1 MMLLKIAWRN
11 IWRNTTRSVVVIIAI
26 ALGLWA
32 GVFASAFVQG
42 LMKQKIETIITME
55 MSDFQ
60 FHEPGFRDEFLAKLY
75 MENGEEIREAVTEE
89 DAVLGSTGRLISMGM
104 VGSAKKNGAIK
115 IMGIDPDDEH
125 AVTGLG
131 ERVIDGA
138 YFESVKRNPVLISQR
153 TAEKYR
159 VKVRSKIVLTI
170 QDIDGEIIAGA
181 FRVAGIYKSENG
193 VFDEMHLYVR
203 QDDLRRMM
211 KIDEGL
217 HEIAVL
223 LNDHDLADPM
233 AIKYQEKHETLEVQS
248 WLDLATGMRMM
259 VGMIDTYLYYIV
271 GIILIALLFSI
282 LNTML
287 MAVLERVREIGMLMA
302 VGMTKGKVFVMI
314 MLETVMLGLIG
325 GPLGLLISWA
335 FVTHF
340 GATGIDLGGAYDDYG
355 FSSIVYPYLDSASYI
370 EVTYMVVIMAVVA
383 AIYPAIKALK
393 LNPVEAIRKI

>member
-1 MMLLKIAWRN
+1 MLLKIAWRN

-42 LMKQKIETIITME
+42 LMKQKIETVISME

-60 FHEPGFRDEFLAKLY
+60 FHAPGFKDEFLAKLY
-75 MENGEEIREAVTEE
+75 MENGEAVRSEVANEAS
-89 DAVLGSTGRLISMGM
+89 VLGSTGRLISMGM
-104 VGSAKKNGAIK
+104 VGSAKQNGAIK
-115 IMGIDPDDEH
+115 ILGINPEDEST
-125 AVTGLG
+125 VTGLG
-131 ERVIDGA
+131 DRMIEGE
-138 YFESVKRNPVLISQR
+138 YFEGVKRNPVLISQR

-159 VKVRSKIVLTI
+159 VKLRSKIVLTI
-170 QDIDGEIIAGA
+170 QDVDGEIIAGA
-181 FRVAGIYKSENG
+181 FRVVGIYKSENG
-193 VFDEMHLYVR
+193 VFDDTHLYV
-203 QDDLRRMM
+203 QQSDLRKMM
-211 KIDEGL
+211 KIDVGL
-217 HEIAVL
+217 HEVAVL
-223 LNDHDLADPM
+223 LNDHALADPM
-233 AIKYQEKHETLEVQS
+233 AIKYQEKHEGLEVKS

-302 VGMTKGKVFVMI
+302 VGMTKGKVFWMI
-314 MLETVMLGLIG
+314 MLETVMLSLIG

-355 FSSIVYPYLDSASYI
+355 FSSIVYPYLDGQSYI
-370 EVTYMVVIMAVVA
+370 EVAYMVVIMAIIA

-393 LNPVEAIRKI
+393 LKPVEAIRKI

>member
-1 MMLLKIAWRN
+1 M
-11 IWRNTTRSVVVIIAI
+11 VIIAI

-42 LMKQKIETIITME
+42 LMKQKIETIISME

-75 MENGEEIREAVTEE
+75 MQNGEEIREVVSTEE
-89 DAVLGSTGRLISMGM
+89 AVLGSTGRLISMGM
-104 VGSAKKNGAIK
+104 IGSAKQNGAIK
-115 IMGIDPDDEH
+115 ILGINPNDEH
-125 AVTGLG
+125 SVTSLG
-131 ERVIDGA
+131 DRVIDGA
-138 YFESVKRNPVLISQR
+138 YFDGIKRNPVLISQR
-153 TAEKYR
+153 TAEKFK
-159 VKVRSKIVLTI
+159 VKLRSKIVLTI
-170 QDIDGEIIAGA
+170 QDVDGEIIAGA
-181 FRVAGIYKSENG
+181 FRVVGIYKSENG
-193 VFDEMHLYVR
+193 VFDDMHLYVR
-203 QDDLRRMM
+203 QSDLRKMM

-223 LNDHDLADPM
+223 LNDHGLADPM
-233 AIKYQEKHETLEVQS
+233 AIKYQEKYEKLEVQS

-271 GIILIALLFSI
+271 GIILVALLFSI

-302 VGMTKGKVFVMI
+302 VGMTKGKVFMMI
-314 MLETVMLGLIG
+314 MLETVMLSMIG

-335 FVTHF
+335 FVTYF

-355 FSSIVYPYLDSASYI
+355 FSSIVYPYLDSSSYI

>member
-1 MMLLKIAWRN
+1 M
-11 IWRNTTRSVVVIIAI
+11 VIIAI

-42 LMKQKIETIITME
+42 LMKQKIETIISME

-75 MENGEEIREAVTEE
+75 MQNGEEIREVVSTEE
-89 DAVLGSTGRLISMGM
+89 AVLGSTGRLISMGM
-104 VGSAKKNGAIK
+104 IGSAKQNGAIK
-115 IMGIDPDDEH
+115 ILGINPNDEH
-125 AVTGLG
+125 SVTSLG
-131 ERVIDGA
+131 DRVIDGA
-138 YFESVKRNPVLISQR
+138 YFDGIKRNPVLISQR
-153 TAEKYR
+153 TAEKFK
-159 VKVRSKIVLTI
+159 VKLRSKIVLTI
-170 QDIDGEIIAGA
+170 QDVDGEIIAGA
-181 FRVAGIYKSENG
+181 FRVVGIYKSENG
-193 VFDEMHLYVR
+193 VFDDMHLYVR
-203 QDDLRRMM
+203 QSDLRKMM

-223 LNDHDLADPM
+223 LNDHGLADPM
-233 AIKYQEKHETLEVQS
+233 AIKYQEKYEKLEVQS

-271 GIILIALLFSI
+271 GIILVALLFSI

-302 VGMTKGKVFVMI
+302 VGMTKGKVFMMI
-314 MLETVMLGLIG
+314 MLETVMLSMIG

-335 FVTHF
+335 FVTYF

-355 FSSIVYPYLDSASYI
+355 FSSIVYPYLDSSSYI

-383 AIYPAIKALK
+383 AIYPAIKGLK

>member
-1 MMLLKIAWRN
+1 MVLKIAWRN

-42 LMKQKIETIITME
+42 LMKQKIETIISME

-75 MENGEEIREAVTEE
+75 MQNGEEIREVVSTEE
-89 DAVLGSTGRLISMGM
+89 AVLGSTGRLISMGM
-104 VGSAKKNGAIK
+104 IGSAKQNGAIK
-115 IMGIDPDDEH
+115 ILGINPNDEH
-125 AVTGLG
+125 SVTSLG
-131 ERVIDGA
+131 DRVIDGA
-138 YFESVKRNPVLISQR
+138 YFDGIIRNPVLISQR
-153 TAEKYR
+153 TAEKFK
-159 VKVRSKIVLTI
+159 VKLRSKIVLTI
-170 QDIDGEIIAGA
+170 QDVDGEIIAGA
-181 FRVAGIYKSENG
+181 FRVVGIYKSENG
-193 VFDEMHLYVR
+193 VFDDMHLYVR
-203 QDDLRRMM
+203 QSDLRKMM

-223 LNDHDLADPM
+223 LNDHGLADPM
-233 AIKYQEKHETLEVQS
+233 AIKYQEKYEKLEVQS

-271 GIILIALLFSI
+271 GIILVALLFSI

-302 VGMTKGKVFVMI
+302 VGMTKGKVFMMI
-314 MLETVMLGLIG
+314 MLETVMLSMIG

-335 FVTHF
+335 FVTYF

-355 FSSIVYPYLDSASYI
+355 FSSIVYPYLDSSSYI

-383 AIYPAIKALK
+383 AIYPAIKGLK